1 MFVDFHCHSDHSDGT
16 NSVAGIIEESVESR
30 IAALSIT
37 DHDTLAG
44 QVEAGELS
52 SQMGIRYVRG
62 VEISCDFHETLDILG
77 YGMISSAASIENQL
91 KEIRLK
97 RDLRNTRILSMLRSL
112 GVQITDEELEYSFP
126 GESLGRPHIANLI
139 VKKGY
144 ADSIEE
150 AFSRFI
156 GREGR
161 AYVEKEKLSIRAA
174 IELILS
180 AEGVPVLAHPL
191 SMMLDHDQTVEMIRT
206 MKSCGLKGIEVF
218 YKTYDIETRSELL
231 EISKKLDLLATGGSD
246 YHGEHKKNLEL
257 GIEIPDDFVCSFL
270 ESLPANDGLDDQNL

>member
-16 NSVAGIIEESVESR
+16 NSVAEIIEESVESR

-180 AEGVPVLAHPL
+180 AEGVPILAHPL
-191 SMMLDHDQTVEMIRT
+191 SMMLDHDQTVEMIRK

-218 YKTYDIETRSELL
+218 YKTYDIETRNELL
-231 EISKKLDLLATGGSD
+231 EISKELDLLATGGSD

>member
-180 AEGVPVLAHPL
+180 AGGIPVLAHPL
-191 SMMLDHDQTVEMIRT
+191 SMMLDHDQTVKMIRT

>member
-180 AEGVPVLAHPL
+180 AGGIPVLAHPL
-191 SMMLDHDQTVEMIRT
+191 SMMLDHDQTVEMIRK

>member
-180 AEGVPVLAHPL
+180 AGGIPVLAHPL
-191 SMMLDHDQTVEMIRT
+191 SMMLDHDQTVKMIRT

-218 YKTYDIETRSELL
+218 YKTYDI
-231 EISKKLDLLATGGSD
+231 
-246 YHGEHKKNLEL
+246 
-257 GIEIPDDFVCSFL
+257 
-270 ESLPANDGLDDQNL
+270 

>member
-180 AEGVPVLAHPL
+180 AEGIPVLAHPL
-191 SMMLDHDQTVEMIRT
+191 SMMLDHDQTVKMIRT
-206 MKSCGLKGIEVF
+206 MKSYGLKGIEVF
-218 YKTYDIETRSELL
+218 YKTYDIETRNELL

-246 YHGEHKKNLEL
+246 YHGEHKKHLEL

>member
-180 AEGVPVLAHPL
+180 AGGIPVLAHPL

>member
-16 NSVAGIIEESVESR
+16 NSVAGIIEESLDKR
-30 IAALSIT
+30 IIALSIT

-44 QVEAGELS
+44 QVEASELS
-52 SQMGIRYVRG
+52 SQMGIRYVKG

-77 YGMISSAASIENQL
+77 YGMISSAASIENNL
-91 KEIRLK
+91 KEVRLK
-97 RDLRNTRILSMLRSL
+97 RDLRNTRILSRLRSL
-112 GVQITDEELEYSFP
+112 GVHIADEELEYSFP
-126 GESLGRPHIANLI
+126 GESLGRPHIADLI

-161 AYVEKEKLSIRAA
+161 AYVEKEKLSIKAA

-180 AEGVPVLAHPL
+180 AEGIPVLAHPL
-191 SMMLDHDQTVEMIRT
+191 SMTLDRNRTVEMIRT
-206 MKSCGLKGIEVF
+206 MRSYGLKGIEVF
-218 YKTYDIETRSELL
+218 YKTYDIETRNELL
-231 EISKKLDLLATGGSD
+231 EISKELDLLATGGSD

-257 GIEIPDDFVCSFL
+257 GIEIPDNFVFRFL
-270 ESLPANDGLDDQNL
+270 ESLPSHDRFDNQDL

>member
-180 AEGVPVLAHPL
+180 AEGIPVLAHPL

>member
-150 AFSRFI
+150 AFSQFI

-180 AEGVPVLAHPL
+180 AEGIPVLAHPL

>member
-150 AFSRFI
+150 AFSQFI

-180 AEGVPVLAHPL
+180 AGGIPVLAHPL

>member
-156 GREGR
+156 GREGG

-191 SMMLDHDQTVEMIRT
+191 SMMLDHDQTVKMIRT

-218 YKTYDIETRSELL
+218 YKTYDIETRNELL

>member
-150 AFSRFI
+150 AFSQFI

>member
-180 AEGVPVLAHPL
+180 AGGIPVLAHPL
-191 SMMLDHDQTVEMIRT
+191 SMMLDHDQTVKMIRT
-206 MKSCGLKGIEVF
+206 MKSYGLKGIEVF
-218 YKTYDIETRSELL
+218 YKTYDIETRNELL

>member
-156 GREGR
+156 GREGG

-218 YKTYDIETRSELL
+218 YKTYDIETRNELL

-270 ESLPANDGLDDQNL
+270 ESLPANDRFDDQNL

>member
-91 KEIRLK
+91 KEIILK

-180 AEGVPVLAHPL
+180 AEGVPILAHPL
-191 SMMLDHDQTVEMIRT
+191 SMMLDHDQTVEMIRK

>member
-16 NSVAGIIEESVESR
+16 NSVAGIIEESLEKR
-30 IAALSIT
+30 ITALSIT

-44 QVEAGELS
+44 QVEASELS

-77 YGMISSAASIENQL
+77 YGMIPSATSIENQL
-91 KEIRLK
+91 KEVRLK
-97 RDLRNTRILSMLRSL
+97 RDLRNTRILSRLRSL
-112 GVQITDEELEYSFP
+112 GVRITDEELEYSFP

-150 AFSRFI
+150 AFSQFI
-156 GREGR
+156 GREGI
-161 AYVEKEKLSIRAA
+161 AYVEKEKLSIKAA

-180 AEGVPVLAHPL
+180 AEGIPVLAHPL

-206 MKSCGLKGIEVF
+206 MKSYGLKGTEVF
-218 YKTYDIETRSELL
+218 YKTYDIETRNELL
-231 EISKKLDLLATGGSD
+231 EISKELDLLATGGSD

-257 GIEIPDDFVCSFL
+257 GIEIPDNFVSSFL
-270 ESLPANDGLDDQNL
+270 ESLPTNDRLDDQYF

>member
-180 AEGVPVLAHPL
+180 AEGVPILAHPL
-191 SMMLDHDQTVEMIRT
+191 SMMLDHDQTVEMIRK

-218 YKTYDIETRSELL
+218 YKTYDIETRNELL
-231 EISKKLDLLATGGSD
+231 EISKELDLLATGGSD

>member
-180 AEGVPVLAHPL
+180 AGGIPVLAHPL
-191 SMMLDHDQTVEMIRT
+191 SMMLDHDQTVKMIRT
-206 MKSCGLKGIEVF
+206 MKSYGLKGIEVF